1 MLAEYVG
8 ELRPA
13 LYRSDP
19 VYGFEITPLGG
30 KTHEAITMISA
41 KKVGNWMR
49 FINHS
54 CRASTTF
61 EQVVVGDRA
70 RIMVVACRE
79 IGWGE
84 EVTVNYGGVYWS
96 EGRRCM
102 CGEEGCCSRRWEEEK
117 EEGEAWKKEEAD
129 KFLEELE
136 GTLGIGIVAI
146 MLMMRVIVRIWMLKR
161 MRVVRRLGVARRR
174 AR

>member
-19 VYGFEITPLGG
+19 VYGFEITPSGG
-30 KTHEAITMISA
+30 KAHEAIAMISA
-41 KKVGNWMR
+41 KKVGNWTG

-54 CRASTTF
+54 CKASTTF
-61 EQVVVGDRA
+61 EQVVVGDRV
-70 RIMVVACRE
+70 RIMVVARRE

-84 EVTVNYGGVYWS
+84 EVTVNYGDVYWN

-102 CGEEGCCSRRWEEEK
+102 CGEEGCCSRKWEEKK

-136 GTLGIGIVAI
+136 GTLGSGEGGDDGDDEGGSEDMDVEEDES
-146 MLMMRVIVRIWMLKR
+146 R
-161 MRVVRRLGVARRR
+161 
-174 AR
+174 